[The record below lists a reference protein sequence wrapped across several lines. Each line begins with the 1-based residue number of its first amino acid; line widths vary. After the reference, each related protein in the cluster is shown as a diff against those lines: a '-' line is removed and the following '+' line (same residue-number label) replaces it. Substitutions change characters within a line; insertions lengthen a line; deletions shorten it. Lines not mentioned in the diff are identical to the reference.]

1 MHQSIQQK
9 RAILDVLRQ
18 RATQVTAET
27 HAKLRYTVVPHGNNL
42 FGVVDRETGVERI
55 EVAGHMQAC
64 QSAQKLEDE
73 AGFTEA
79 AQLTAS
85 NMARWMLR
93 WTAVFCLMIAAFA
106 FFGAHP

>member
-1 MHQSIQQK
+1 MHQTIQQK

-42 FGVVDRETGVERI
+42 WGVLDNKTGIERA
-55 EVAGHMQAC
+55 EVAGHNSAC
-64 QSAQKLEDE
+64 QAARMLEDE
-73 AGFTEA
+73 AGFTQA

-93 WTAVFCLMIAAFA
+93 WTAVFCLMIAAFV